1 MTGLLEQ
8 ESKQGYKESERGT
21 IIQAKVRRTEEDQ
34 RKARATELRK
44 QGAAW
49 MKWDLSEQEL
59 TWKELWREGQ
69 FRISFC
75 LRSMQGTLP
84 SPANLQQWE
93 FSEDTTVCRVERER
107 P

>member
-1 MTGLLEQ
+1 MSYFQQWTIG
-8 ESKQGYKESERGT
+8 SGAERPNMVK
-21 IIQAKVRRTEEDQ
+21 AEVRQKEEDQ

-59 TWKELWREGQ
+59 TWKELWRKDQ

-93 FSEDTTVCRVERER
+93 FSEDTTVCRVEREG